1 MPCGGL
7 VQSGKEEYRKFQSCG
22 SFCTRLHLSKNAT
35 LIQIDVSLNIG
46 ERQTFLEFPSGHQ
59 AMARGIL
66 FLNFEANIMMTLQA
80 WTD

>member
-7 VQSGKEEYRKFQSCG
+7 IQSGKEEYRKFQSCG

-35 LIQIDVSLNIG
+35 LKFLIALAKDKNSL
-46 ERQTFLEFPSGHQ
+46 RFPRDTRHL
-59 AMARGIL
+59 ARGIL
-66 FLNFEANIMMTLQA
+66 FLNFEADVTMTLYA